1 MDNRIEIDNFED
13 RVRAKLGVAEP
24 YLSDED
30 INFPDIRGVA
40 ELNITSLFPDFE
52 DFEGDD
58 LVYLGSILVLESCI
72 LLSPSMSARLPKKE
86 LGPHARHELWI
97 NWDRKKEEYINERD
111 NLMGRLDDL
120 LNPDLDMAS
129 FKSFGVTYPRRGW

>member
-86 LGPHARHELWI
+86 TGPHAGHELYI
-97 NWDRKKEEYINERD
+97 NWDKKKEEFINERD
-111 NLMGRLDDL
+111 SLIGRLGSL
-120 LNPDLDMAS
+120 LNPDLE
-129 FKSFGVTYPRRGW
+129 FENFRSFGVTYPKRGW